1 MVGFLYVELEPLL
14 ESMFNSIMKDDFYKT
29 EYGRKFKK
37 IIDKNK
43 GNILLFEPNKDK
55 YLPIS
60 YLQSNIIDKLPDD
73 WMSKVQ
79 TINNQYDMSNFIMNS
94 FVNAFIDV
102 DEPSYYAKEM
112 PMTYIDKTMKSKSS
126 ITVWKKENKVK
137 VNPPPQQ
144 PPIKQ
149 QSTIQSPQQSPP
161 PQPQVNTMS
170 KEERQRQ
177 MAQQTKWSIW
187 VTVKPQ
193 QSRAQQQP
201 VNYSHPLPKT
211 WATADLFAWK
221 KAVLKQKNDQYLR
234 SIWEK

>member
-29 EYGRKFKK
+29 DYGRKFKK

-60 YLQSNIIDKLPDD
+60 YLQSNIIDKLPED

-102 DEPSYYAKEM
+102 EEPSYYAKEM
-112 PMTYIDKTMKSKSS
+112 PRTYIDKTLKEKQSV
-126 ITVWKKENKVK
+126 TVAKKTDKVTVDTTPQK
-137 VNPPPQQ
+137 QQPTKQQPQPPRQQSHPPQQ
-144 PPIKQ
+144 PPEM
-149 QSTIQSPQQSPP
+149 
-161 PQPQVNTMS
+161 NTLS

-177 MAQQTKWSIW
+177 MAQKTK
-187 VTVKPQ
+187 
-193 QSRAQQQP
+193 
-201 VNYSHPLPKT
+201 
-211 WATADLFAWK
+211 
-221 KAVLKQKNDQYLR
+221 
-234 SIWEK
+234 